1 MTRSHPFLAL
11 LCCILISG
19 QTLAW
24 TRTTAS
30 GQKVTA
36 SPTTDASLARQFK
49 KIKVGMTEKEVLAN
63 MGEPKHKEANNWMY
77 ALDRAP
83 VPGEQLMIYQIT
95 FRDRKVVE
103 KQILGGPD
111 ATGPAPG
118 TAH

>member
-1 MTRSHPFLAL
+1 MTRSRPFLAL
-11 LCCILISG
+11 LCCTLISG
-19 QTLAW
+19 QAFAC
-24 TRTTAS
+24 TRNMAS

-36 SPTTDASLARQFK
+36 SHTTDASLARQFK
-49 KIKVGMTEKEVLAN
+49 KVKVGMTEKEVLAT

-95 FRDRKVVE
+95 FRDHKVVG

-118 TAH
+118 TTH